1 MASVNTTN
9 IKQTLHITSD
19 IYNIIMKNQV
29 LISNYNRQNL
39 NSTYRKALP
48 KNKNFEDVIK
58 QNMRNIKK
66 MQFFCSNFCGGN
78 IDECTCM
85 HRVV

>member
-1 MASVNTTN
+1 MASANTTN

-29 LISNYNRQNL
+29 FINNYNRQNL
-39 NSTYRKALP
+39 NSTYRKALH
-48 KNKNFEDVIK
+48 KNKNFEDVVK
-58 QNMRNIKK
+58 QNMRNTKK
-66 MQFFCSNFCGGN
+66 MQFFCSNFCDGN

>member
-1 MASVNTTN
+1 MASANTTN

-29 LISNYNRQNL
+29 LIHNYNRQNL
-39 NSTYRKALP
+39 NYTYRKALP
-48 KNKNFEDVIK
+48 KNKNFEDVVK
-58 QNMRNIKK
+58 QNMKNMKK
-66 MQFFCSNFCGGN
+66 MQFYCINFCSGN

>member
-1 MASVNTTN
+1 MASANTTN
-9 IKQTLHITSD
+9 IKQTLHITAD

-29 LISNYNRQNL
+29 IINNYNRQNL
-39 NSTYRKALP
+39 NATYRKALP
-48 KNKNFEDVIK
+48 KNKNFEDVFK
-58 QNMRNIKK
+58 QNTRKL
-66 MQFFCSNFCGGN
+66 QFFCSNYCGGN